1 MRVWS
6 KQEIKV
12 ALEDYLIST
21 KQVDSDA
28 WNQLS
33 VEEQQVLRDY
43 HFSILYE
50 QLKRSQPKRK
60 MAN

>member
-6 KQEIKV
+6 KQEIKF
-12 ALEDYLIST
+12 ALEDYLIAT

-28 WNQLS
+28 WSQLS

-50 QLKRSQPKRK
+50 QLKLSRPKRK
-60 MAN
+60 MVE